1 MKNSLIS
8 YTSSKKSKSRDPE
21 GHSLSSA
28 IKQYDKELEDET
40 YDLELL
46 YRMYYKEPVKHPKYR
61 EEWNKFWDHRAS
73 VLKKNGYTD
82 LEIKNYEFTHE
93 WRDFFL
99 NRLKVLKNA
108 EYVDLK
114 QFLAKKYLM
123 DKRSSTRS
131 SSSSERSYRRSSE
144 RKYRKSSDRS
154 ESSKSSKK
162 SSHKTKKSR
171 QTRSRSVS
179 VDSKRQKERRS
190 RSVTPK
196 YTKLKPDVPTPIS
209 VISVC
214 RALLHLDNF
223 VTFNRTRVSD
233 LLDKAQSEQVKNNRE
248 YLMNKFEGEF
258 VKNLNSI
265 LLNTLMLKRISTEI
279 ADDIKLVRIMIMD
292 LLARWLKFYNE
303 LKPPTTFLE
312 DIMKE
317 ENVTPPKTLVHPQTA
332 TNLSPNHKPVA
343 FKFNK
348 YKALNS
354 HFADLNSWKKP
365 VTIKA
370 EPVAKPK
377 PKPNLNNSE
386 ILKLIEE
393 KNQILKKIYEESD
406 TPYPFNLCNNSQGF
420 SSTVNSS
427 DDCKV
432 AIKQESLSIAHE
444 ISDEQLIECLSEL
457 ESLSEEKQQML
468 LKIMS
473 EIENTDSERFDR
485 LKGYI
490 FDE

>member
-8 YTSSKKSKSRDPE
+8 YISSRKSKSRDPE

-99 NRLKVLKNA
+99 NRLKVLKNS

-154 ESSKSSKK
+154 ESSKSRKK
-162 SSHKTKKSR
+162 SSYKTKQSR

-179 VDSKRQKERRS
+179 LDSKRHKERRS

-248 YLMNKFEGEF
+248 YLMNKF
-258 VKNLNSI
+258 
-265 LLNTLMLKRISTEI
+265 
-279 ADDIKLVRIMIMD
+279 
-292 LLARWLKFYNE
+292 
-303 LKPPTTFLE
+303 
-312 DIMKE
+312 
-317 ENVTPPKTLVHPQTA
+317 
-332 TNLSPNHKPVA
+332 
-343 FKFNK
+343 
-348 YKALNS
+348 
-354 HFADLNSWKKP
+354 
-365 VTIKA
+365 
-370 EPVAKPK
+370 
-377 PKPNLNNSE
+377 
-386 ILKLIEE
+386 
-393 KNQILKKIYEESD
+393 
-406 TPYPFNLCNNSQGF
+406 
-420 SSTVNSS
+420 
-427 DDCKV
+427 
-432 AIKQESLSIAHE
+432 
-444 ISDEQLIECLSEL
+444 
-457 ESLSEEKQQML
+457 
-468 LKIMS
+468 
-473 EIENTDSERFDR
+473 
-485 LKGYI
+485 
-490 FDE
+490 